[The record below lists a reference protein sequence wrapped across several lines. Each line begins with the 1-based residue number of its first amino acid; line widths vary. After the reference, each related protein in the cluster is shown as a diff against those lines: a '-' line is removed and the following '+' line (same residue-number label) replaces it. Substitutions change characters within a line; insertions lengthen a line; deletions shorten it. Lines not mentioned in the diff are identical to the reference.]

1 MARLHDSIILNPLNI
16 AQDLRWR
23 LAEYT
28 DNIKYLTSPTNARRI
43 ARATIKTIEENEG
56 LIKEC
61 KIKLALM
68 NESELTP
75 APWEDY

>member
-1 MARLHDSIILNPLNI
+1 MARLHDPYALNHLNI

-28 DNIKYLTSPTNARRI
+28 DNIKYLTSPTNTRRR

-68 NESELTP
+68 NESEISP
-75 APWEDY
+75 SPWEDD